1 MKSGGSLEQVV
12 AREIKG
18 VDGFQNLEMGA
29 TYGGEGGRETPRM
42 MHIYSG
48 VLPPGEGAKSVR

>member
-12 AREIKG
+12 AREIRG

-29 TYGGEGGRETPRM
+29 TYGGEEGRETPRM
-42 MHIYSG
+42 MHIYIVVFFPQERAPS
-48 VLPPGEGAKSVR
+48 L